1 VSPAE
6 GVSAVTGSATAA
18 ATVLDDPAAIR
29 AADPGGMLA
38 AVAGAGDQ
46 IRTGVAELSRM
57 ALDDLEPDEQ
67 PRSVVVAGMGG
78 SACAGDVLAV
88 VAGTL
93 GRVPVLVHRGY
104 GLPAWAD
111 AQDLV
116 AAVSCSGSTEETLS
130 AVAEAERRGIRVL
143 TVGADDSPLA
153 TAGMQAGGVHLPVD
167 AEGRQ
172 PRACLWGLATPL
184 LVAADALGL
193 AATGRAALAETADM
207 LDGIAAE
214 CAPEVLTATNPAK
227 SLAVA
232 LLGGLPV
239 VWGFSEVAAVA
250 ALRFANQLAE
260 NAKMPAVVGALSEPH
275 HNQVVAFDGPF
286 GGCGAVRLHP
296 VILRDAV
303 QDARLAQRAVESMKL
318 AADAGLSVQ
327 QVTARG
333 NHRLVRLASLIG
345 LLDFASV
352 YLAIAQGI
360 DPTPVVPIVELK
372 KRLAANSM

>member
-1 VSPAE
+1 
-6 GVSAVTGSATAA
+6 
-18 ATVLDDPAAIR
+18 
-29 AADPGGMLA
+29 MLA
-38 AVAGAGDQ
+38 DVAGAGDQ
-46 IRTGVAELSRM
+46 IRRGVAECSQL

-67 PRSVVVAGMGG
+67 PRTVVVAGMGG
-78 SACAGDVLAV
+78 SAGAGDVLAV
-88 VAGTL
+88 VAGAL
-93 GRVPVLVHRGY
+93 GRVPVVVHRGY

-193 AATGRAALAETADM
+193 AATGRAALADAADM

-214 CAPEVLTATNPAK
+214 CAPQVPTAANPAK
-227 SLAVA
+227 SLAAA
-232 LLGGLPV
+232 LIGGLPV

-250 ALRFANQLAE
+250 ALRCANQLAE
-260 NAKMPAVVGALSEPH
+260 NAKTPALVGALSEPQ
-275 HNQVVAFDGPF
+275 HNQVVSFDGPF
-286 GGCGAVRLHP
+286 GGRGAVRLHP
-296 VILRDAV
+296 LLLRDAV
-303 QDARLAQRAVESMKL
+303 EDARLAQRAIESTKL
-318 AADAGLSVQ
+318 AAGAGLLVQ

-333 NHRLVRLASLIG
+333 AHRLVRLASLIG
-345 LLDFASV
+345 LLDFATV
-352 YLAIAQGI
+352 YLAIALGI
-360 DPTPVVPIVELK
+360 DPTPVPAIVELK
-372 KRLAANSM
+372 KRLAAQAG